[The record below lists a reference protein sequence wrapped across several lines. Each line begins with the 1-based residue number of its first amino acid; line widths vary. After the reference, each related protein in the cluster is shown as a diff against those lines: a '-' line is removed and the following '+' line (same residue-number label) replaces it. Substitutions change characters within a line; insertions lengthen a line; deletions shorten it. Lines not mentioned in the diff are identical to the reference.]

1 VASHGWTVRL
11 DAAAGAGSLLT
22 LASGPA
28 GPDPA
33 AQALLQLH
41 DEQAIQTVAPVRIS
55 LEKAGIPQS
64 GVTIMHVLDA
74 PLPSGD
80 VAALAYYDN
89 GHSAWT
95 AVPTTV
101 SADRRT
107 VSATVHHLCPW
118 TVLIYNLAASFFS
131 KRRMAPTCETTE
143 PTWISSVTFLQ
154 DRNAPVLWCAGRDR
168 QDPKSLDVKVA
179 VNRAYGAAV
188 VPAVLPASVTDSVFH
203 GGPEDIFVGLLART
217 MISPGMLDGV
227 FGGKL
232 LVPGGGEADFTFTED
247 QVRSIG
253 DQPLVHV
260 AAEPGYALAGLTYDG
275 LTELAPDPVASAVV
289 IITIVQCWYDLQP
302 SFQAHDWFG
311 AAGTGLDCLEKHR
324 SDVDRDAVTLALK
337 ASPGKSPEEIR
348 SAVNKWSEKLW
359 TIWAAQKVFQLLEW
373 LTDQALGPGAWN
385 LTALTTIS
393 KAVPVLG
400 AVWASGQ
407 EGYGTAHPTVI
418 FNGGDPTGLVT
429 QVHWQSW
436 GGPVALATGVSLDAN
451 NAPSV
456 ALGVQRPVQIE
467 AFKLGTC
474 RGVLM
479 YQALEWY
486 FPADGQTFDPNNY
499 MDICNGT
506 YVTNGG

>member
-1 VASHGWTVRL
+1 MTSHGWTVRL
-11 DAAAGAGSLLT
+11 DSAAGAGSLLT

-41 DEQAIQTVAPVRIS
+41 DEQAIQTATPVRIS
-55 LEKAGIPQS
+55 LEKASIPRS
-64 GVTIMHVLDA
+64 GVTITRVLDT

-80 VAALAYYDN
+80 VAALAYYDS

-101 SADRRT
+101 AADRRT

-118 TVLIYNLAASFFS
+118 TVLRYDLASLFT
-131 KRRMAPTCETTE
+131 KRRTAPTCETTE

-168 QDPKSLDVKVA
+168 QDPNSLDVKVA

-188 VPAVLPASVTDSVFH
+188 VPAVLPASVSDSVFQ

-217 MISPGMLDGV
+217 MIAPGALDGV

-232 LVPGGGEADFTFTED
+232 LVPGGDEADFRFTED

-253 DQPLVHV
+253 DRPLVSV
-260 AAEPGYALAGLTYDG
+260 AAEAGYALAGLTYDQ
-275 LTELAPDPVASAVV
+275 LTKHAPDPVAGAVV
-289 IITIVQCWYDLQP
+289 IAALGQCWNDLQS

-311 AAGTGLDCLEKHR
+311 AAGTALRCLEENR
-324 SDVDRDAVTLALK
+324 GDVARAAVTLALK
-337 ASPGKSPEEIR
+337 AFPAKSPAEIG
-348 SAVNKWSEKLW
+348 SAVGKLADKLW
-359 TIWAAQKVFQLLEW
+359 IIWAAQKVFQLLEW
-373 LTDQALGPGAWN
+373 LTDQALGSGAWN

-400 AVWASGQ
+400 AVWGPGQ
-407 EGYGTAHPTVI
+407 EGYGTPHPTVI

-429 QVHWQSW
+429 QIHWQSW

-456 ALGVQRPVQIE
+456 AQGVQRPVQVE
-467 AFKLGTC
+467 AFNLGTC

-479 YQALEWY
+479 YQAVEWY
-486 FPADGQTFDPNNY
+486 FPGDGQTFDPHNY
-499 MDICNGT
+499 IDICNGK
-506 YVTNGG
+506 YVINGE